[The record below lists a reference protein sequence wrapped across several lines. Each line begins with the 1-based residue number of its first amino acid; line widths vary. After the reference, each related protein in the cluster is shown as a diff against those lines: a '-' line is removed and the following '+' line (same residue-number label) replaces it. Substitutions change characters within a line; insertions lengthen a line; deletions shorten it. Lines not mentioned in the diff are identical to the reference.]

1 MVGIEGLRL
10 LPGRS
15 PSSQFIGWTVATPDG
30 KPAAT
35 VSRELI
41 VQLCEYELH
50 LDDFETT
57 LMDEMG

>member
-1 MVGIEGLRL
+1 
-10 LPGRS
+10 
-15 PSSQFIGWTVATPDG
+15 VATPDG

-50 LDDFETT
+50 LDDFEQAPI
-57 LMDEMG
+57 DETG